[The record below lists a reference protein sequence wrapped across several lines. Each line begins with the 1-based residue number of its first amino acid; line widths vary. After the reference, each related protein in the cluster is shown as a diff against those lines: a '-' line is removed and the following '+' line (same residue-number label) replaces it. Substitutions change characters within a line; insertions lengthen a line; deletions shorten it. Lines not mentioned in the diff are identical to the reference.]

1 MQVWIMQRL
10 LRQVNSNYVLLRQM
24 NSNYVLLRQMNSNYM
39 YNYDKQNTYSNH
51 TVHAADEESTAL
63 DIV

>member
-24 NSNYVLLRQMNSNYM
+24 NSNYV
-39 YNYDKQNTYSNH
+39 YNYDKQNTYNNH
-51 TVHAADEESTAL
+51 TVHAADEGSTAL